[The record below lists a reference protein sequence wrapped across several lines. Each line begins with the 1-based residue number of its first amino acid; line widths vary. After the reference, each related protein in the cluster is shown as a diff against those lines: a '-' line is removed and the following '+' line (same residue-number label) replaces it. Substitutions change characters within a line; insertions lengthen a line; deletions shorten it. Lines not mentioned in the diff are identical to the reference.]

1 MCWRRR
7 RWRSAR
13 CGCRRRHGCR
23 PPSVA
28 HGCAWCSRRGRWQ
41 RRPSRLA
48 SGWRMRK
55 ARRGL
60 CLASSSAA
68 RVQGAARG
76 RLARRLA
83 RRARRAIVSLQ
94 TAARRAR
101 AYAVS
106 RVPPRWCSVW
116 RAPKPR
122 AHSPQAALSRAPR
135 RDLQAACGRKARA
148 VRDAS
153 PAGAPLAP
161 AGGDQAGRSDSKA
174 AGRAAD
180 APRALDDPL
189 DPGAHARGAPD
200 PWCTSACRASP
211 RLRLIARLAPRR
223 RGSQLWPTD
232 HRYGAAGRPGRR
244 VCKRMGRARPGP

>member
-1 MCWRRR
+1 M
-7 RWRSAR
+7 
-13 CGCRRRHGCR
+13 
-23 PPSVA
+23 A

-48 SGWRMRK
+48 AGWRMRK

-94 TAARRAR
+94 SAARRAR

-116 RAPKPR
+116 RAPEPR
-122 AHSPQAALSRAPR
+122 AHSPAGCALSRTSPR
-135 RDLQAACGRKARA
+135 SPSCMRPQSSCSASRFAGRRSQAATKLAAAARKREA
-148 VRDAS
+148 VR
-153 PAGAPLAP
+153 
-161 AGGDQAGRSDSKA
+161 RM
-174 AGRAAD
+174 
-180 APRALDDPL
+180 ALVL
-189 DPGAHARGAPD
+189 HVILTFEV
-200 PWCTSACRASP
+200 WS
-211 RLRLIARLAPRR
+211 
-223 RGSQLWPTD
+223 SQRIP
-232 HRYGAAGRPGRR
+232 H
-244 VCKRMGRARPGP
+244 